1 MSHRKSGRTRL
12 DVEASRSRAPA
23 RLWRGTTAR
32 HLTMTQKEA
41 LDILKTG
48 VNVFLTGEP
57 GAGKTHTI
65 NEYVK
70 YLRSHGIEPA
80 ITASTGIAATHIGG
94 MTIHSWSGIGI
105 KDKLTR
111 DDLRHIKDM
120 PVYTKRI
127 RRAKV
132 LIIDEISMLDGK
144 IFSMIDT
151 VCRTVRES
159 VDPFG
164 GLQIICVGD
173 FFQLPPIA
181 RRPVVSDESM
191 LWEQSTE
198 PIAPAFAFESDA
210 WIAIDPAVCY
220 LTEQHRQDDA
230 EFLEV
235 LSAIRTNTLK
245 DIHIRHLESR
255 KRTTEKIDDRRAT
268 KLYSHNADV
277 DRMNDAA
284 LATIKE
290 KLLAFSMAT
299 HGAKHLV
306 ETLKKGCLSPEIL
319 HLKVGATVMF
329 TKNHPQ
335 GKFVNGTIGTV
346 IQFDT
351 ETRLPIVRTTSGLRI
366 EVEPVE
372 WVIEEEGVTRA
383 RVRQLPLRLA
393 WAITIHKSQGMSLD
407 AAVMDLSRVFEY
419 GQGYVALSRVRN
431 LEGLTLLGYNQRTF
445 EVHPTVSDQDRFFRA
460 RSEKEQFSLGQMG
473 AKELEKLHTAFIK
486 HCGGKK
492 LKAGEKKSSDGISKI
507 DKIRE
512 TFPNAYRPWKTE
524 EDTKLRN
531 MFHDGTPAREL
542 MQSFGR
548 QPGSIRARLIK
559 LGLIEAEGEDG
570 MEEE

>member
-1 MSHRKSGRTRL
+1 MRIVVFRI
-12 DVEASRSRAPA
+12 
-23 RLWRGTTAR
+23 
-32 HLTMTQKEA
+32 MTQNEA

-57 GAGKTHTI
+57 GAGKTHTV
-65 NEYVK
+65 NAYVQ
-70 YLRSHGIEPA
+70 YLRAHNIEPA

-111 DDLRHIKDM
+111 DDLRHIKDL
-120 PVYTKRI
+120 PLYTKRI

-144 IFSMIDT
+144 IFSMIDL

-164 GLQIICVGD
+164 GLQVVCVGD

-181 RRPVVSDESM
+181 RKTVAPTEEM
-191 LWEQSTE
+191 LWAQSTE
-198 PIAPAFAFESDA
+198 SIESIFAFLSDS
-210 WIAIDPAVCY
+210 WIALDPAVCY
-220 LTEQHRQDDA
+220 LTEQHRQDDT
-230 EFLEV
+230 EFLAI
-235 LSAIRTNTLK
+235 LSAIRSKTLK
-245 DIHIRHLESR
+245 DTHIRNLESR
-255 KRTTEKIDDRRAT
+255 KKVHGEINDRKST

-277 DRMNDAA
+277 DRMNDAE
-284 LATIKE
+284 LATIPE

-299 HGAKHLV
+299 HGSKHLV
-306 ETLKKGCLSPEIL
+306 EILKKGCLSPEIL
-319 HLKVGATVMF
+319 NLKIGATVMF

-335 GKFVNGTIGTV
+335 GKFVNGTIGT
-346 IQFDT
+346 IMGFDQ
-351 ETRLPIVRTTSGLRI
+351 ETRLPVVQTKNGLKI
-366 EVEPVE
+366 DVEPTE

-431 LEGLTLLGYNQRTF
+431 LAGLTLLGYNQRTF
-445 EVHPTVSDQDRFFRA
+445 EVHPTVFDQDRFFRA
-460 RSEKEQFSLGQMG
+460 RSEKEQFTLGRVSK
-473 AKELEKLHTAFIK
+473 KELEKMQGNFIK

-492 LKAGEKKSSDGISKI
+492 LKAGERTSNGGVSKI
-507 DKIRE
+507 DALRE
-512 TFPNAYRPWKTE
+512 TFPNAYRPWRIE

-531 MFHDGTPAREL
+531 MFHNGTPTDEL
-542 MQSFGR
+542 ITSFGR
-548 QPGSIRARLIK
+548 QPGSIQSRLEK
-559 LGLIEAEGEDG
+559 LGLIEPKEKRQ
-570 MEEE
+570 

>member
-1 MSHRKSGRTRL
+1 
-12 DVEASRSRAPA
+12 
-23 RLWRGTTAR
+23 
-32 HLTMTQKEA
+32 MTQKEA

-48 VNVFLTGEP
+48 ANVFLTGEP

-70 YLRSHGIEPA
+70 YLRAHGIEPA

-111 DDLRHIKDM
+111 EDLRRIKDM
-120 PVYTKRI
+120 PLYVKRM
-127 RRAKV
+127 RKAKV

-144 IFSMIDT
+144 IFSLIDT

-164 GLQIICVGD
+164 GLQIVCVGD

-181 RRPVVSDESM
+181 RRPVARSEDMLWMESDEP
-191 LWEQSTE
+191 L
-198 PIAPAFAFESDA
+198 APAFAFQSDA
-210 WIAIDPAVCY
+210 WVALDPAVCY

-235 LSAIRTNTLK
+235 LSAIRANTLEPK
-245 DIHIRHLESR
+245 HLRHIDSR
-255 KRTTEKIDDRRAT
+255 KDVPSLMNDKKAT
-268 KLYSHNADV
+268 KLYSHNMDV

-284 LATIKE
+284 LATLPE
-290 KLLAFSMAT
+290 KLLAFSMAS
-299 HGAKHLV
+299 HGSKHLI
-306 ETLKKGCLSPEIL
+306 ETLKKGCLSPETL
-319 HLKVGATVMF
+319 NLKVGAAVMF

-335 GKFVNGTIGTV
+335 GKYVNGTLGT
-346 IQFDT
+346 ISEFHK
-351 ETRLPIVRTTSGLRI
+351 ETRLPVVKTRGGLSI

-372 WVIEEEGVTRA
+372 WVIEEEGVTKA
-383 RVRQLPLRLA
+383 KLRQLPLRLA

-407 AAVMDLSRVFEY
+407 SAVMDLSRVFEY

-431 LEGLTLLGYNQRTF
+431 LAGLALLGYNKRAL
-445 EVHPTVSDQDRFFRA
+445 EVHPVVFDQDRFFRA
-460 RSEKEQFSLGQMG
+460 RSEKEQFSLGRISE
-473 AKELEKLHTAFIK
+473 KELEKLQAAFIK

-492 LKAGEKKSSDGISKI
+492 LKPGERKTSDGISKI
-507 DKIRE
+507 DKLRE

-524 EDTKLRN
+524 EDEKLKK
-531 MFHDGTPAREL
+531 MFLNGTPAGEL
-542 MQSFGR
+542 MTSFGR
-548 QPGSIRARLIK
+548 QPGSIRARLVK
-559 LGLIEAEGEDG
+559 LGLIEGEEGDHETV
-570 MEEE
+570 E

>member
-1 MSHRKSGRTRL
+1 
-12 DVEASRSRAPA
+12 
-23 RLWRGTTAR
+23 
-32 HLTMTQKEA
+32 MTQKEA

-48 VNVFLTGEP
+48 ANVFLTGEP

-65 NEYVK
+65 NEYVR
-70 YLRSHGIEPA
+70 YLRAHGIEPA

-105 KDKLTR
+105 KDRLTR
-111 DDLRHIKDM
+111 DDLRHIRDL
-120 PVYTKRI
+120 PLYAKRI

-164 GLQIICVGD
+164 GLQIVCVGD

-181 RRPVVSDESM
+181 RRPIAPAEDM
-191 LWEQSTE
+191 LWAQSSE
-198 PIAPAFAFESDA
+198 PIAPLFAFQSDT
-210 WIAIDPAVCY
+210 WIALDPAVCY

-230 EFLEV
+230 EFLSV

-245 DIHIRHLESR
+245 DTHIRHLESR
-255 KRTTEKIDDRRAT
+255 KQTINKIDDTKAT
-268 KLYSHNADV
+268 KLYSHNMDV

-284 LATIKE
+284 LATISE

-306 ETLKKGCLSPEIL
+306 ETLKKGCLSPEVL
-319 HLKVGATVMF
+319 NLKVGATVMF

-346 IQFDT
+346 IQFDK
-351 ETRLPIVRTTSGLRI
+351 ETRLPIVKTTAGRSI

-372 WVIEEEGVTRA
+372 WVIEEDGVTRA
-383 RVRQLPLRLA
+383 MIRQLPLRLA

-407 AAVMDLSRVFEY
+407 SAVMDLSRVFEY

-431 LEGLTLLGYNQRTF
+431 LAGLTLLGYNQRAF
-445 EVHPTVSDQDRFFRA
+445 EVHPTVFDQDRFFRA
-460 RSEKEQFSLGQMG
+460 RSEKERFTLSRMTP
-473 AKELEKLHTAFIK
+473 KDLENMQQSFIR

-492 LKAGEKKSSDGISKI
+492 LKSGERKNKGNISKI
-507 DKIRE
+507 DKLRE
-512 TFPNAYRPWKTE
+512 SFPNAYRPWKIE
-524 EDTKLRN
+524 EDTKLRK

-542 MQSFGR
+542 MTSFGR
-548 QPGSIRARLIK
+548 QPGSIRARLEK
-559 LGLIEAEGEDG
+559 LGLIEAEAGDRK
-570 MEEE
+570 EEE

>member
-1 MSHRKSGRTRL
+1 
-12 DVEASRSRAPA
+12 
-23 RLWRGTTAR
+23 
-32 HLTMTQKEA
+32 MTQKEA

-70 YLRSHGIEPA
+70 YLRAHGIEPA

-111 DDLRHIKDM
+111 DDLRHIKDL
-120 PVYTKRI
+120 PLYAKRI
-127 RRAKV
+127 RKAKV

-181 RRPVVSDESM
+181 RRPIAPAEDM

-198 PIAPAFAFESDA
+198 PIAPAFAFQSDT
-210 WIAIDPAVCY
+210 WIALDPAICY

-230 EFLEV
+230 EFLSV
-235 LSAIRTNTLK
+235 LSAIRSKTMK
-245 DIHIRHLESR
+245 ESHIRHLDSR
-255 KRTTEKIDDRRAT
+255 KKTINKIDDTKAT
-268 KLYSHNADV
+268 KLYSHNMDV

-284 LATIKE
+284 LATISE

-299 HGAKHLV
+299 HGSKHLV

-319 HLKVGATVMF
+319 NLKVGATVMF

-346 IQFDT
+346 IQFDK
-351 ETRLPIVRTTSGLRI
+351 ETRLPIVQTTSGLKI
-366 EVEPVE
+366 AVEPVE

-431 LEGLTLLGYNQRTF
+431 LAGLTLLGYNQRTF
-445 EVHPTVSDQDRFFRA
+445 EVHPTVFDQDRFFRA
-460 RSEKEQFSLGQMG
+460 RSEKEQFTLGKIS
-473 AKELEKLHTAFIK
+473 AKELETMQASFIK

-492 LKAGEKKSSDGISKI
+492 LKAGEKRQNDGMSKI
-507 DKIRE
+507 DKLRE

-542 MQSFGR
+542 MTSFGR
-548 QPGSIRARLIK
+548 QPGSIRARLVK
-559 LGLIEAEGEDG
+559 LGLIEAEDG
-570 MEEE
+570 DSKEEKE

>member
-1 MSHRKSGRTRL
+1 
-12 DVEASRSRAPA
+12 
-23 RLWRGTTAR
+23 
-32 HLTMTQKEA
+32 MTQNEA

-70 YLRSHGIEPA
+70 YLRAHGIEPA

-111 DDLRHIKDM
+111 DDLRHIKDL
-120 PVYTKRI
+120 PLYAKRI

-181 RRPVVSDESM
+181 RRSIAPTEDM
-191 LWEQSTE
+191 LWEQSSE
-198 PIAPAFAFESDA
+198 SIMPLFAFQSDT
-210 WIAIDPAVCY
+210 WIALDPAVCY

-230 EFLEV
+230 EFLAI
-235 LSAIRTNTLK
+235 LSAIRSKTLK
-245 DIHIRHLESR
+245 DTHIRHLESR
-255 KRTTEKIDDRRAT
+255 KRTIEKIDDAKAT
-268 KLYSHNADV
+268 KLYSHNMDV

-284 LATIKE
+284 LATIHE

-306 ETLKKGCLSPEIL
+306 EILKKGCLSPEIL
-319 HLKVGATVMF
+319 SLKAGATVMF

-346 IQFDT
+346 MSFHE
-351 ETRLPIVRTTSGLRI
+351 ETRLPIVKTRSGILI

-431 LEGLTLLGYNQRTF
+431 LAGLTLLGYNQRTF
-445 EVHPTVSDQDRFFRA
+445 EVHPTVFDQDRFFRA
-460 RSEKEQFSLGQMG
+460 RSEKGRFTLGRIP
-473 AKELEKLHTAFIK
+473 AKELESMHASFIR

-492 LKAGEKKSSDGISKI
+492 LKAGEKRPNESISKI
-507 DKIRE
+507 DKLRE
-512 TFPNAYRPWKTE
+512 TFPNAYRPWKIE
-524 EDTKLRN
+524 EDTRLRN
-531 MFHDGTPAREL
+531 MFHDGAPAREL

-548 QPGSIRARLIK
+548 QPGSIRARLVK
-559 LGLIEAEGEDG
+559 LGLIEAEAGDSK
-570 MEEE
+570 EEKE